1 VEIKETQQ
9 LQISTSSNSTLMKH
23 DQEKLNKLAALL
35 SISPSFAVMHH
46 PTFHTSIEC
55 CSFLNH
61 PFLVIDLVH
70 IIYKQK
76 VYCPAS
82 QVSLKQS

>member
-23 DQEKLNKLAALL
+23 DQEKLDKLGALL
-35 SISPSFAVMHH
+35 SISPSFAIMHR
-46 PTFHTSIEC
+46 FILHTSIEC

-61 PFLVIDLVH
+61 PFLVVDLFH

-82 QVSLKQS
+82 QVSLK